1 MIAMVVCSPFVRH
14 SQYHATRSLYTSS
27 TTQFCRTTP
36 LRVTISL
43 HPWASFSS
51 VHLFTTRY
59 NPRVPVSS
67 PPSAPG
73 VNSLSVPELL
83 LLLRGDSR
91 CRRQHSLSDCL
102 PTDLASMS
110 SDCFSTTAKTERL
123 PLLWTRSSFQSAR
136 SYCIVRWTCVC
147 VYSSCFLLPQAPNPE
162 LKLPPI
168 SPHVPLNRHDDQV
181 WCSVHRCCSGRPAR
195 RCGLTQRSRKT
206 TYEQNA
212 FCFDFHSVAVCLIL
226 LPVNFFFPSSAR
238 FSSKGPWPAP
248 KKSLGFI
255 YCQ

>member
-1 MIAMVVCSPFVRH
+1 MAARRNPPAHKRTISSTNCCSRLPGCPLFSFCFPFYPRSMIAMVVCSPFVRH

-123 PLLWTRSSFQSAR
+123 PLL
-136 SYCIVRWTCVC
+136 
-147 VYSSCFLLPQAPNPE
+147 
-162 LKLPPI
+162 
-168 SPHVPLNRHDDQV
+168 
-181 WCSVHRCCSGRPAR
+181 
-195 RCGLTQRSRKT
+195 
-206 TYEQNA
+206 
-212 FCFDFHSVAVCLIL
+212 
-226 LPVNFFFPSSAR
+226 
-238 FSSKGPWPAP
+238 
-248 KKSLGFI
+248 
-255 YCQ
+255 